1 MNNSK
6 TDFIISEAE
15 PAHHSA
21 IAECQRENFSIP
33 LSEADLSSFHT
44 DPLFRVRVIKIDN
57 AVAGHTVFSVIGDT
71 VELISVAVKEDF
83 RRKGLGEAL
92 IKDLLTIAKEENCT
106 SVLLEVRE
114 SNSKAIALYTKLG
127 FAKIAHRKD
136 FYQKPRE
143 DGITMQATW

>member
-6 TDFIISEAE
+6 TDFIISDAE

-33 LSEADLSSFHT
+33 LSESDLTSFHN
-44 DPLFRVRVIKIDN
+44 DPLFRVRVVKADN
-57 AVAGHTVFSVIGDT
+57 AVAGHTVFSIIGDT
-71 VELISVAVKEDF
+71 AELISVAVKEDF

-92 IKDLLTIAKEENCT
+92 INDLLTIAKGENCT

-127 FAKIAHRKD
+127 FIKIAHRKD

-143 DGITMQATW
+143 DGITMQVTW